1 MNKQIIEIY
10 TDGSCNPQYKIGAW
24 ASIIF
29 IDLKKIILQGTE
41 INTTHNRM
49 ELIAVINAIE
59 YVKTNHFEIKQLK
72 IFTDSQYV
80 ERIPLRTKKLISQN
94 FKTKSGKS
102 IQNPDLIQ
110 KLIKLLESSDI
121 EFIKVKAHQKNSEI
135 PNYNREV
142 DKLCRSIVRKQIS
155 IIHKENP
162 GFNLD

>member
-80 ERIPLRTKKLISQN
+80 ERIPFRTKKLVAQN

-110 KLIKLLESSDI
+110 KLINHLESLNI
-121 EFIKVKAHQKNSEI
+121 EFTKVKAHQKGSEI
-135 PNYNREV
+135 PNYNRVV
-142 DKLCRSIVRKQIS
+142 DKLCRLMVRQQI
-155 IIHKENP
+155 ILLQKENP
-162 GFNLD
+162 G

>member
-1 MNKQIIEIY
+1 
-10 TDGSCNPQYKIGAW
+10 
-24 ASIIF
+24 
-29 IDLKKIILQGTE
+29 
-41 INTTHNRM
+41 M

-59 YVKTNHFEIKQLK
+59 YVKTNYTEIKQLK

-110 KLIKLLESSDI
+110 KLINLLESSNI
-121 EFIKVKAHQKNSEI
+121 EFVKVKAHQKSSET

>member
-1 MNKQIIEIY
+1 LKEQIIEIY
-10 TDGSCNPQYKIGAW
+10 TDGSSNPQYKVGAW

-29 IDLKKIILQGTE
+29 IDQEKIILQGTE

-59 YVKTNHFEIKQLK
+59 YVKSNYPEALLLK

-80 ERIPLRTKKLISQN
+80 ERIPLRTKKIVSQN
-94 FKTKSGKS
+94 FKTSSGKS

-110 KLIKLLESSDI
+110 KLIFQLEYSNI
-121 EFIKVKAHQKNSEI
+121 EFIKVKAHQKSSAT

-142 DKLCRSIVRKQIS
+142 DKLSRKLVRIQIS
-155 IIHKENP
+155 KIN
-162 GFNLD
+162 DV